1 MATFKDMSRREWE
14 KTVSGSS
21 VSRRDVFV
29 DAIKA
34 GDPVSDIDGNDVI
47 IANTKDNIDALDFY
61 LQSEPGKRGK
71 DFFILS
77 KKDGGVIQSNKIGK
91 SPLFGGAGTGGGA
104 TGKTAQAE
112 SLQCIYIA
120 AMLGEGSRNEFSHFT
135 YETLKGYS
143 TNVSVDVSFD
153 DYMSLDGDWHMSS
166 YLIAKA
172 LIKAKYVT
180 SRHTIHRGDALMES
194 IYKEKD
200 RVRKLEGKPRLDN
213 DKWNPGDIWAVKS
226 GTNPKIIF
234 SKAKTLEELN
244 VLIKKHFIDRS
255 IVGISLKKVAA
266 NKRVKISEYNIEVK
280 EQDKHTFTGI
290 TLDTAGKGVFSSKY
304 GFFIFDRTKKAEVR
318 SPNVFSALNMELKGV
333 RAKGGRTGY
342 GQLIY
347 SAGVHLKKV
356 LPPNTDLVTKAKILG
371 GAKPPN
377 MMVNDFF
384 NLIKKIH
391 PNTERVEF
399 ESQMKSKNAGFIHA
413 LYAAAHVGAA
423 LMAATKTQR
432 DNFTSEIVSVM
443 AAKTAESSAYVK
455 AEEKG

>member
-1 MATFKDMSRREWE
+1 
-14 KTVSGSS
+14 
-21 VSRRDVFV
+21 
-29 DAIKA
+29 
-34 GDPVSDIDGNDVI
+34 
-47 IANTKDNIDALDFY
+47 
-61 LQSEPGKRGK
+61 
-71 DFFILS
+71 
-77 KKDGGVIQSNKIGK
+77 
-91 SPLFGGAGTGGGA
+91 
-104 TGKTAQAE
+104 
-112 SLQCIYIA
+112 
-120 AMLGEGSRNEFSHFT
+120 
-135 YETLKGYS
+135 
-143 TNVSVDVSFD
+143 
-153 DYMSLDGDWHMSS
+153 
-166 YLIAKA
+166 
-172 LIKAKYVT
+172 
-180 SRHTIHRGDALMES
+180 
-194 IYKEKD
+194 
-200 RVRKLEGKPRLDN
+200 
-213 DKWNPGDIWAVKS
+213 
-226 GTNPKIIF
+226 
-234 SKAKTLEELN
+234 
-244 VLIKKHFIDRS
+244 
-255 IVGISLKKVAA
+255 
-266 NKRVKISEYNIEVK
+266 
-280 EQDKHTFTGI
+280 
-290 TLDTAGKGVFSSKY
+290 
-304 GFFIFDRTKKAEVR
+304 
-318 SPNVFSALNMELKGV
+318 MELKGV